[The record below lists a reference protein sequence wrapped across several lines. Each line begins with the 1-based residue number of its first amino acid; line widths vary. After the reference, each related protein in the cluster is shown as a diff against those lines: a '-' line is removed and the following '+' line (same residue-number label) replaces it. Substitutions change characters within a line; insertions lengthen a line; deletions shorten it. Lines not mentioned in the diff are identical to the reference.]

1 MSAKRT
7 IATTLAFGLAAA
19 AAVAGAWF
27 GASYVESSSRSVVT
41 AALDAA
47 GLDWA
52 EVDTDGLQLI
62 LSGTAPDEPSR
73 FRAITRAG
81 AMVDPGRV
89 IDAMDV
95 TPSRPATAPRFSL
108 EILRNDAD
116 VSVIGLIPADGGPE
130 LLSSL
135 LTGAGAAMPMEV
147 TNMVETADYAVP
159 PEWETSLRFAIAALE
174 RLPRAKVSV
183 EAGRVVVTA
192 VADSDGERIEL
203 ERALNREKPASVD
216 LTLNIA
222 APRPVITPFTLR
234 FVMPPEGAPRFEAC
248 AVDTEQARTRV
259 LAAAEAAGYTG
270 RANCVIAL
278 GVPSASWSDAAAK
291 GIAALTSLGGGALT
305 LSDAD
310 VSLIANEGADG
321 ATFDTV
327 VAELSAAL
335 PDLFV
340 LSAVLPEATEIDG
353 TGEAETGTPEFVA
366 TLSPEGQVQLRGR
379 LYDEAQ
385 QAAVVSYGRALFGSS
400 NTYIATRRD
409 TGLPPGWPARVLAG
423 MDALSRLENG
433 VVIVQPD
440 LVVLRGI
447 TGNTQAEAQISGL
460 LSDKLGAEANFRIEV
475 RYDAELDPLLNIPT
489 PEECADRLNAI
500 LIEQKL
506 SFAPGEAVIEE
517 AGDGQLGRL
526 KGMLDECRRAV
537 FEIGG
542 HTDSQG
548 REDTNLALSVGR
560 AEAVRAALIGRGV
573 APSQL
578 VAEGYGEAQPIADN
592 DTETGREAN
601 RRITFT
607 LLGRRDGEPE
617 EQDAAGPPDA
627 LLDAPAAV
635 NEDATAEESPPEDA
649 AAADQPSQ
657 ADDTPTE
664 GATE

>member
-7 IATTLAFGLAAA
+7 IATTIAFGLAAA
-19 AAVAGAWF
+19 SAVAGAWF
-27 GASYVESSSRSVVT
+27 GASYIETSSRAVV
-41 AALDAA
+41 AGALDAA

-81 AMVDPGRV
+81 AMVDPGRI
-89 IDAMDV
+89 IDAMEV
-95 TPSRPATAPRFSL
+95 EASRPVAAPRFSL

-116 VSVIGLIPADGGPE
+116 VSVIGLVPANGGPE

-135 LTGAGAAMPMEV
+135 LARAGRAMPMEV

-159 PEWETSLRFAIAALE
+159 PGWEESLRFAMSALDQ
-174 RLPRAKVSV
+174 LPRAKVSV
-183 EAGRVVVTA
+183 DAGRVVVTA
-192 VADSDGERIEL
+192 VADSDEERITL
-203 ERALNREKPASVD
+203 ERAITRDKPADID
-216 LTLNIA
+216 LSLNIG

-234 FVMPPEGAPRFEAC
+234 FVMPPDGAPRFEAC

-259 LAAAEAAGYTG
+259 LDAAVAAGFAG
-270 RANCVIAL
+270 EADCVIAL
-278 GVPSASWSDAAAK
+278 GVPSAGWSVAAAE
-291 GIAALTSLGGGALT
+291 GIAALNNLGGGALT

-310 VSLIANEGADG
+310 VSLIASEGTDQPA
-321 ATFDTV
+321 FDTV

-340 LSAVLPEATEIDG
+340 LSAVLPEATQVDG

-366 TLSPEGQVQLRGR
+366 TLAPEGQVQLRGR

-400 NTYIATRRD
+400 NTYIATRQD
-409 TGLPPGWPARVLAG
+409 TSLPRGWPARVLAG

-433 VVIVQPD
+433 SVIVQPD
-440 LVVLRGI
+440 LVVLRGV
-447 TGNTQAEAQISGL
+447 TGNTRAEAEISGL
-460 LSDKLGAEANFRIEV
+460 LSDKLGAEANFRVEV
-475 RYDAELDPLLNIPT
+475 RYDAELDPLLNIPS
-489 PEECADRLNAI
+489 PAECADRLNTI
-500 LIEQKL
+500 LVEHKL
-506 SFAPGEAVIEE
+506 SFAPGEAVIEA
-517 AGDGQLGRL
+517 AGDEQLGSL
-526 KGMLDECRRAV
+526 KDTLDECPNAV

-548 REDTNLALSVGR
+548 REDTNLALSIAR
-560 AEAVRAALIGRGV
+560 ADAVRNALIGLGV

-578 VAEGYGEAQPIADN
+578 IANGYGESQPIADN
-592 DTETGREAN
+592 DTEEGREAN

-607 LLGRRDGEPE
+607 LFDRRTGTAEVGDAPSAADVAAP
-617 EQDAAGPPDA
+617 DAAVPDDAAQEAPPH
-627 LLDAPAAV
+627 
-635 NEDATAEESPPEDA
+635 EG
-649 AAADQPSQ
+649 AAADHPS
-657 ADDTPTE
+657 DTTPTG

>member
-7 IATTLAFGLAAA
+7 IATTIAFGLAAA
-19 AAVAGAWF
+19 SAVAGAWF
-27 GASYVESSSRSVVT
+27 GASYIETSSRAVV
-41 AALDAA
+41 AGALDAA

-81 AMVDPGRV
+81 AIVDPGRI
-89 IDAMDV
+89 IDAMEV
-95 TPSRPATAPRFSL
+95 EASRPVTAPRFSL

-116 VSVIGLIPADGGPE
+116 VSVIGLVPANGGPE

-135 LTGAGAAMPMEV
+135 LARAGRAMPLEV

-159 PEWETSLRFAIAALE
+159 PGWEESLRFAMSALDQ
-174 RLPRAKVSV
+174 LPRAKVSV
-183 EAGRVVVTA
+183 DAGRVVVTA
-192 VADSDGERIEL
+192 VADSDEERITL
-203 ERALNREKPASVD
+203 ERAITRDKPADID
-216 LTLNIA
+216 LSLNIG

-234 FVMPPEGAPRFEAC
+234 FVMPPDGAPRFEAC
-248 AVDTEQARTRV
+248 AVDSEQARTRV
-259 LAAAEAAGYTG
+259 LDAAVAAGFAG
-270 RANCVIAL
+270 EADCVIAL
-278 GVPSASWSDAAAK
+278 GVPSAGWSVAAAE
-291 GIAALTSLGGGALT
+291 GIAALNNLGGGALT

-310 VSLIANEGADG
+310 VSLIASEGTDQPA
-321 ATFDTV
+321 FDTV

-340 LSAVLPEATEIDG
+340 LYAVLPEATQVDG
-353 TGEAETGTPEFVA
+353 TGDTETGTPEFVA

-400 NTYIATRRD
+400 NTYIATRQD
-409 TGLPPGWPARVLAG
+409 ASLPRGWPARVLAG

-433 VVIVQPD
+433 SVIVQPD
-440 LVVLRGI
+440 LVVLRGV
-447 TGNTQAEAQISGL
+447 TGNTRAEAEISGL
-460 LSDKLGAEANFRIEV
+460 LSDKLGAEANFRVEV
-475 RYDAELDPLLNIPT
+475 RYDAELDPLLNIPS
-489 PEECADRLNAI
+489 PAECADRLNAI
-500 LIEQKL
+500 LVEHKL
-506 SFAPGEAVIEE
+506 SFAPGEAIIEE
-517 AGDGQLGRL
+517 AGDEQLGSL
-526 KGMLDECRRAV
+526 KDALDECPNTV

-548 REDTNLALSVGR
+548 REDTNLALSIAR
-560 AEAVRAALIGRGV
+560 ADAVRNALIGLGV

-578 VAEGYGEAQPIADN
+578 IANGYGEAQPIADN
-592 DTETGREAN
+592 DTEEGREAN

-607 LLGRRDGEPE
+607 LFERRTGTAEVGDAPSAADVAAP
-617 EQDAAGPPDA
+617 DAAVPDA
-627 LLDAPAAV
+627 ADQEAPPH
-635 NEDATAEESPPEDA
+635 DG
-649 AAADQPSQ
+649 AAADHPP
-657 ADDTPTE
+657 DTTPTG